1 MSMGRLQNAMRSQ
14 ANLAS
19 QSRTFSRLGVVSAYD
34 PNTYSV
40 KATFQPDGN
49 ETGWLPLGTLQ
60 VGSGFGIYAA
70 PNIGDQIEVRF
81 QEGDRDAGVAGPVL
95 FDNQSPPAKV
105 PAGEIW
111 VLHKSGAFFKLTNDG
126 KATFSDAHGA
136 SVALNGD
143 GTITSTGTWTHQGAL
158 TVQNNLTV
166 QGATAVAGI
175 QSNGHD
181 IGNTHKH
188 TGVSTGGGV
197 SGPPQ

>member
-1 MSMGRLQNAMRSQ
+1 MSMARLQNAMRSQ

-19 QSRTFSRLGVVSAYD
+19 QARTFSRLGVVSAYD

-40 KATFQPDGN
+40 KVTFQPDGN
-49 ETGWLPLGTLQ
+49 ETGWLPLGALQ

-81 QEGDRDAGVAGPVL
+81 QEGDRDAGVAGPGL

-126 KATFSDAHGA
+126 KATFSDGHGA
-136 SVALNGD
+136 QVALNGD
-143 GTITSTGTWTHQGAL
+143 GTITSSGTWTHTG
-158 TVQNNLTV
+158 N
-166 QGATAVAGI
+166 VAFNG
-175 QSNGHD
+175 QVSANGHRID
-181 IGNTHKH
+181 DSHKH
-188 TGVSTGGGV
+188 TGVSTGSGT